1 MTTTLDTYAPFDA
14 GPGANISEDT
24 WRKFMRHVLAD
35 GVLATVTNEFEVFAD
50 STGMQVK
57 VKSGECWIR
66 GHWGESTAQ
75 KTLAIATAHATL
87 GRKDRVILRCDF
99 VNNRIELDVLT
110 GTASGSPVLP
120 TLTQN
125 TTKWEIGIGQ
135 VTVDAAV
142 STIAAAKITDERLR
156 VGVSGGSAEYRQTA
170 AQNVTTGVGSFTKV
184 TFDASIR
191 TTTDIAVSGTGNTDF
206 QIKRPGTWAVTATGV
221 LAAGGSAAL
230 RRMAVVRNSDSRR
243 LASDSDYS
251 SDEVS
256 LNSTTVRH
264 FDLNEQ
270 VHIGLLHSS
279 GSTLATLPGSDSI
292 SISLTWISDA

>member
-1 MTTTLDTYAPFDA
+1 MATTLDTYAPFDA
-14 GPGANISEDT
+14 GPGANISEST
-24 WRKFMRHVLAD
+24 WRKFMRHMLAD

-99 VNNRIELDVLT
+99 TNNRIELDVLT
-110 GTASGSPVLP
+110 GTASGSPALP
-120 TLTQN
+120 SLTQD

-142 STIAAAKITDERLR
+142 STIAASKITDERLR
-156 VGVSGGSAEYRQTA
+156 VGTAGGSAEYKQGTLQSIA
-170 AQNVTTGVGSFTKV
+170 TGVGSFTKV
-184 TFDASIR
+184 SFDTSIR
-191 TTTDIAVSGTGNTDF
+191 TTTDITVSGAGNTDF
-206 QIKRPGTWAVTATGV
+206 KIKRPGTWAVSATCV
-221 LAAGGSAAL
+221 LVAGGSAAL
-230 RRMAVVRNSDSRR
+230 RRLAIIRNSDSRR

-251 SDEVS
+251 NAEVS

-264 FDLNEQ
+264 FNLDEEIH
-270 VHIGLLHSS
+270 VGVLHAAGSS
-279 GSTLATLPGSDSI
+279 LDTVPTSDSI
-292 SISLTWISDA
+292 SVSLTWISDA